1 VVWACHRLRIP
12 PVAGFLLTG
21 VLIGPSSLGLV
32 ADVEVV
38 EVFAEI
44 GVVALLFTIGLEFS
58 LERLKRIR
66 RPFFLGGSL
75 QAVLTTAAGFALA
88 TAAGLPVPQAV
99 FAGFLLTLSSTAIVL
114 KLYAERRE
122 IESPQGRVVVGVLLF
137 QDFLIVPLMLVTPV
151 LAGTVTASPAAVAGR
166 FGAGVAAVAAIFLAA
181 RYLMPRVLYQIVRTR
196 VREILVL
203 ATLGIGLGLA
213 LVTEALG
220 FSLALGAFVAGI
232 LLSESEYSPQVAA
245 DVSPFRDVFNS
256 VFFISIGM
264 LLDLGHLVSDLA
276 AVLGAT
282 LAMVAVKAL
291 VVLAVVRLLRYP
303 FRTALTVG
311 LGLAQVG
318 EFSFVLAQVGVAEGL
333 VGGDLYQ
340 TFLAAAV
347 LSMLATPAM
356 VATAPALALRLGRA
370 GEAPASAEAAEPSG
384 ERPAGHGVVVGFG
397 VGGRNLVRVLRQAG
411 LSYRVIELNGDTVRT
426 ARRQGEPIL
435 FGDAVRREV
444 LERAGIE
451 EAVAAVFAIS
461 DPVALDHAVAQAR
474 ALNPRLY
481 IVVRTRR
488 VDEIEELLRRGADEV
503 VAEEFETSIELF
515 TRLLTRLGVPA
526 NVIEAETRLLRGDT
540 YIMLRSPASEKA
552 LEGKLV
558 AALAAGTT
566 AVFFLEPEH
575 AAVGRT
581 LEGLALRRRT
591 GASVIA
597 VVRGEQPI
605 AGLPPDLALAAGDT
619 LVLVGG
625 HAEVRAAFEALAGG

>member
-1 VVWACHRLRIP
+1 
-12 PVAGFLLTG
+12 
-21 VLIGPSSLGLV
+21 
-32 ADVEVV
+32 
-38 EVFAEI
+38 
-44 GVVALLFTIGLEFS
+44 
-58 LERLKRIR
+58 
-66 RPFFLGGSL
+66 
-75 QAVLTTAAGFALA
+75 
-88 TAAGLPVPQAV
+88 
-99 FAGFLLTLSSTAIVL
+99 
-114 KLYAERRE
+114 
-122 IESPQGRVVVGVLLF
+122 
-137 QDFLIVPLMLVTPV
+137 
-151 LAGTVTASPAAVAGR
+151 
-166 FGAGVAAVAAIFLAA
+166 
-181 RYLMPRVLYQIVRTR
+181 
-196 VREILVL
+196 
-203 ATLGIGLGLA
+203 
-213 LVTEALG
+213 
-220 FSLALGAFVAGI
+220 
-232 LLSESEYSPQVAA
+232 
-245 DVSPFRDVFNS
+245 
-256 VFFISIGM
+256 
-264 LLDLGHLVSDLA
+264 
-276 AVLGAT
+276 
-282 LAMVAVKAL
+282 

-356 VATAPALALRLGRA
+356 VAAAPALALRLGRA

-384 ERPAGHGVVVGFG
+384 ERPAGHVVVVGFG